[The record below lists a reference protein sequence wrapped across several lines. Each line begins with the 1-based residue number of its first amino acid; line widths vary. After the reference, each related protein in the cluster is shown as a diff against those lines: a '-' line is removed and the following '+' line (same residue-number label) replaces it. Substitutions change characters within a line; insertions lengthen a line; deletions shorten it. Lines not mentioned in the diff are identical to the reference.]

1 MCTIRE
7 VSAVGSKLQPKR
19 FGDDN
24 DNVVEYDEFRTH
36 DDHCTDYNDHA
47 SNDEFLDNH
56 GSVGT
61 VSYFGADY
69 GPTSQRTSEARMG
82 SGRSKDTTTSFD
94 GRHFR
99 SNHRAH

>member
-7 VSAVGSKLQPKR
+7 VSAVGSKLQRKR
-19 FGDDN
+19 FGDD
-24 DNVVEYDEFRTH
+24 
-36 DDHCTDYNDHA
+36 NDHA

>member
-7 VSAVGSKLQPKR
+7 VSAVGSKLQRKR

-36 DDHCTDYNDHA
+36 DDHCT
-47 SNDEFLDNH
+47 DNH

-82 SGRSKDTTTSFD
+82 SGGSKDTTTSFD